1 MEAGGRGVYVVVL
14 IVVPAFC
21 CSVGLI
27 LIDHAFQRLAELKL
41 YQVLYYVRSNRL
53 IGV

>member
-1 MEAGGRGVYVVVL
+1 MEAWGVSVVIV

-21 CSVGLI
+21 CSVVLI
-27 LIDHAFQRLAELKL
+27 LIDHAFQRLVELKL
-41 YQVLYYVRSNRL
+41 YEVLYYVRSNRL